1 MNGDMNERLSKTTR
15 NKDEDWLDAA
25 LRSAT
30 PEPLAD
36 DGFTARVMQAVAW
49 EEPAIVLPPP
59 EALERLRTRRRDERR
74 WVRYSAMGGA
84 VGAAAAAAVWIVVG
98 SSVGGDPLLAALAG
112 LLGVAVAGWSLG
124 RPELV

>member
-1 MNGDMNERLSKTTR
+1 MNGSMNKPARTM
-15 NKDEDWLDAA
+15 DEDWLDAA

-30 PEPLAD
+30 PEPLD
-36 DGFTARVMQAVAW
+36 DGGFTARVMHAVAS
-49 EEPAIVLPPP
+49 EGPAIVMPPP

-84 VGAAAAAAVWIVVG
+84 VGAVAAAAVWIVVG